1 MWEALM
7 MLRLIASAAPRF
19 TPRRRVPQPAL
30 ARRTL
35 KGAIRLSF
43 AGYRL
48 ALPTP
53 PPNLENRTANRT
65 NRTSMEISISADR
78 AEGAPLRSA
87 RALGLLARIGILM
100 PAGVAAAHSAPSSN
114 DPGRAKGARHDPLRL
129 IAGRPGAV
137 LRRPTAKTHRG
148 CRDR

>member
-19 TPRRRVPQPAL
+19 TLGRLQPAL

-53 PPNLENRTANRT
+53 PPNLENRT
-65 NRTSMEISISADR
+65 NRTSMEIFISADR
-78 AEGAPLRSA
+78 AEGAHLRSA

-100 PAGVAAAHSAPSSN
+100 PAGVAAAHSAPFVERSWPRKRS
-114 DPGRAKGARHDPLRL
+114 A
-129 IAGRPGAV
+129 
-137 LRRPTAKTHRG
+137 T
-148 CRDR
+148 

>member
-7 MLRLIASAAPRF
+7 MLRLIASAAPPF
-19 TPRRRVPQPAL
+19 TPGRRVPQPAL

-48 ALPTP
+48 SLRTP
-53 PPNLENRTANRT
+53 SPNFEKRTENRINRI
-65 NRTSMEISISADR
+65 SMKISISVDR
-78 AEGAPLRSA
+78 AEGAHLRSA

-100 PAGVAAAHSAPSSN
+100 PAGVAAAHSAPFVERSWPRKRS
-114 DPGRAKGARHDPLRL
+114 A
-129 IAGRPGAV
+129 
-137 LRRPTAKTHRG
+137 T
-148 CRDR
+148 

>member
-7 MLRLIASAAPRF
+7 MLRLIASAAPPF
-19 TPRRRVPQPAL
+19 TPGRRVPQPAL

-48 ALPTP
+48 SLATP
-53 PPNLENRTANRT
+53 PPNFEKRTENRINRI
-65 NRTSMEISISADR
+65 SMKISISVDR
-78 AEGAPLRSA
+78 AEGAHLRSA

-100 PAGVAAAHSAPSSN
+100 PAGVAAAHSAPFVERSWPRKRS
-114 DPGRAKGARHDPLRL
+114 A
-129 IAGRPGAV
+129 
-137 LRRPTAKTHRG
+137 T
-148 CRDR
+148 